1 MRIHLDNEGNE
12 MDKPAS
18 IGPCQSLEE
27 RMGGAT
33 AERVIAG
40 PLTPEFKA
48 ILEAPQAM
56 DRREFD
62 YLIQSG
68 QGFGVAYAKAAAAAS
83 TPSGS
88 TFHKMFSAG
97 SLSKRTPFS
106 KVDEAKREVW
116 GIVTEQKPDK
126 DGEVCDFEKSLPF
139 YQEWVDQFKK
149 ATGGESFGNLREMH
163 QLSAVGRGIA
173 FDPRPKD
180 KQIWMGFKI
189 VDAAAWEKVMQR
201 VYTGFSHGGEKVGS
215 MTADPEF
222 PGCLRYVAKP
232 SEVSLVDNP
241 CLGSA
246 TYTLVRADG
255 RAEIVKIH

>member
-1 MRIHLDNEGNE
+1 MIHRDNQGNE
-12 MDKPAS
+12 FELKTDFPA
-18 IGPCQSLEE
+18 QSLEE
-27 RMGGAT
+27 RMGAPK
-33 AERVIAG
+33 AEPIVVG
-40 PLTPEFKA
+40 PLSAEHRA
-48 ILEAPQAM
+48 ILEAPTGL

-62 YLIQSG
+62 YMLASG
-68 QGFGVAYAKAAAAAS
+68 QGFLAAFQKAAAAS
-83 TPSGS
+83 PSIATLQKTISG
-88 TFHKMFSAG
+88 AI
-97 SLSKRTPFS
+97 LNKRTPFA
-106 KVDEAKREVW
+106 KVDELRREVW

-139 YQEWVDQFKK
+139 YQEWVDQFRK

-163 QLSAVGRGIA
+163 QLSAVGKAIA

-180 KQIWMGFKI
+180 RQIWMGFKI
-189 VDAAAWEKVMQR
+189 VDAAAWEKVLTR

-222 PGCLRYVAKP
+222 PGCLRYIAKP

-255 RAEIVKIH
+255 RSEIVKIH